1 MKRLMTAV
9 IALCLMLHAGSASA
23 EVHQGLKSLFDQ
35 YHYTMQVEW
44 DQQEST
50 TPELAKR
57 ELLKGLDQLRQ
68 TGVSDLA
75 IREAAVAQVKN
86 ETLKRELTQVLSL
99 SRTLE
104 MSPVETE
111 AFMFETLKK
120 SYQQGANW
128 SGEESYTLL
137 GVLIFIALI
146 AAVAVTA
153 DRCPKEGTCYE
164 CDLAY
169 EECP

>member
-50 TPELAKR
+50 TPEIAKR
-57 ELLKGLDQLRQ
+57 ELLKGLDQLRLA
-68 TGVSDLA
+68 GVSDRE
-75 IREAAVAQVKN
+75 IREAAIAQVKD
-86 ETLKRELTQVLSL
+86 EALKREFTQALRLSE
-99 SRTLE
+99 TLAF
-104 MSPVETE
+104 SAAETE
-111 AFMFETLKK
+111 QFMFDTLKQ

-128 SGEESYTLL
+128 SGEETYTML
-137 GVLIFIALI
+137 GVLIFFALI